1 MNYTETLNFI
11 HSFKGNGRRPQLER
25 MRWLLKQAGNPQ
37 THFPTVHIVGTNG
50 KGSTTSYLQNILT
63 KSGYQV
69 GTFTSPYITRFNER
83 ISINGTEIPDKDL
96 ISLVE
101 KAQVLLDD
109 LEEHTA
115 FDRPTEF
122 ELVTLL
128 MFLYFDL
135 KQVDM
140 AIIEAGIGGRLDS
153 TNVLSPELVIC
164 TSIGFDHTE
173 TLGNSLL
180 DIANH
185 KAGVMPE
192 NTPILLGR
200 VSAEVEHFFN
210 QKSLDLQA
218 PLAVIDREIQLLPKD
233 NQTIQISYDHWESP
247 NLKLPMLGQHQENNA
262 GLAVTAAHILA
273 QTFSK
278 ITDKS
283 IQEGIEETHWPGRSE
298 WIGNNI
304 YLDGAHNPQ
313 GIASLKQVLKDN
325 FANRRVHILFAG
337 LRRKPLADLLEE
349 LKDYDITVTSFD
361 FFEALPLDDYP
372 KDFKRAADYRDWLAQ
387 AESANSDD
395 LFVVTGSLYFI
406 SEVRNHLINER
417 KA

>member
-96 ISLVE
+96 ISLVA
-101 KAQVLLDD
+101 KAQVLLND
-109 LEEHTA
+109 LEEHTD

-153 TNVLSPELVIC
+153 TNVLSPELAIC

-185 KAGVMPE
+185 KAGVMRE

-210 QKSLDLQA
+210 QKSYDLQA
-218 PLAVIDREIQLLPKD
+218 PLAIIDREIQLLPKD

>member
-180 DIANH
+180 DISNH
-185 KAGVMPE
+185 KAGVMRE

-210 QKSLDLQA
+210 QKSHDLQA

-233 NQTIQISYDHWESP
+233 NQTIQVSYDHWESP
-247 NLKLPMLGQHQENNA
+247 DLKLPMLGRHQENNA
-262 GLAVTAAHILA
+262 GLAVTAAHLLA
-273 QTFSK
+273 QTFPK
-278 ITDKS
+278 ITAKS

-325 FANRRVHILFAG
+325 FANRKIHILFAG
-337 LRRKPLADLLEE
+337 LRRKTLANLLEE

-372 KDFKRAADYRDWLAQ
+372 QNFKCASDYREWLAQ
-387 AESANSDD
+387 AESADSDD

-406 SEVRNHLINER
+406 SEVRNYLLNER

>member
-25 MRWLLKQAGNPQ
+25 MHWLLKQAGNPQ

-96 ISLVE
+96 VSLVA
-101 KAQVLLDD
+101 KAQVILND
-109 LEEHTA
+109 LEEHTN

-135 KQVDM
+135 KQVDI
-140 AIIEAGIGGRLDS
+140 AIVEAGIGGRLDS
-153 TNVLSPELVIC
+153 TNVLLPELVIC

-185 KAGVMPE
+185 KAGVMRE

-210 QKSLDLQA
+210 QKSYDLQA
-218 PLAVIDREIQLLPKD
+218 PLAIIDREIQLLPKD

-262 GLAVTAAHILA
+262 GLAVTAAHLLA

-349 LKDYDITVTSFD
+349 LRDYDITITSFD

-372 KDFKRAADYRDWLAQ
+372 KDFKRVANYRDWLAQ
-387 AESANSDD
+387 AKSANSDD

-406 SEVRNHLINER
+406 SEVRNYLINER

>member
-1 MNYTETLNFI
+1 MNYKETINFI
-11 HSFKGNGRRPQLER
+11 HSFKGNGRRPKLER
-25 MRWLLKQAGNPQ
+25 MRWLLDQAGNHQ
-37 THFPTVHIVGTNG
+37 MHYPTVHIVGTNG
-50 KGSTTSYLQNILT
+50 KGSTTSYLQHILS
-63 KSGYQV
+63 KAGYQV

-96 ISLVE
+96 IAIVE
-101 KAQVLLDD
+101 KAQILLND
-109 LEEHTA
+109 LEEHTD

-173 TLGNSLL
+173 TLGNSLAE
-180 DIANH
+180 IAEH
-185 KAGVMPE
+185 KAGVMQKS
-192 NTPILLGR
+192 TPTLLGR
-200 VSAEVEHFFN
+200 VPEEVEQLFR
-210 QKSLDLQA
+210 QKSHELKA
-218 PLAVIDREIQLLPKD
+218 PLAVIDREFQIIHAS
-233 NQTIQISYDHWESP
+233 NQALQVSYGKWESP
-247 NLKLPMLGQHQENNA
+247 KLKLAMLGQHQENNA
-262 GLAVTAAHILA
+262 GLAVTAAHLLA

-325 FANRRVHILFAG
+325 FANRKVHILFAG

-349 LKDYDITVTSFD
+349 MKDYDITVTSFD

-372 KDFKRAADYRDWLAQ
+372 QDFKHATDYRDWLNQ
-387 AESANSDD
+387 ADSANPDD
-395 LFVVTGSLYFI
+395 LFVITGSLYFI
-406 SEVRNHLINER
+406 SEVRNYLINEK

>member
-96 ISLVE
+96 ISLVA

-115 FDRPTEF
+115 FERPTEF

-173 TLGNSLL
+173 TLGDSLL

-185 KAGVMPE
+185 KAGVMRK

-210 QKSLDLQA
+210 QKSHDLQA
-218 PLAVIDREIQLLPKD
+218 PLAIIDREIQLLPKD

-262 GLAVTAAHILA
+262 GLAVTAAHLLA
-273 QTFSK
+273 QTFPK

-283 IQEGIEETHWPGRSE
+283 TQEGIEETHWPGRSE

-406 SEVRNHLINER
+406 SAVRNHLINER

>member
-1 MNYTETLNFI
+1 MNYTETINFI
-11 HSFKGNGRRPQLER
+11 HSFRGNGRRPKLER
-25 MRWLLKQAGNPQ
+25 MRWLLEQAGNPQ
-37 THFPTVHIVGTNG
+37 MHYPTVHIVGTNG
-50 KGSTTSYLQNILT
+50 KGSTTSYLQHILS
-63 KSGYQV
+63 KASYQV

-96 ISLVE
+96 IAIVE
-101 KAQVLLDD
+101 KAQVFLNN
-109 LEEHTA
+109 LEHNTY

-135 KQVDM
+135 KQVDI

-173 TLGNSLL
+173 TLGNSLEE
-180 DIANH
+180 IAEH
-185 KAGVMPE
+185 KAGVMQK
-192 NTPILLGR
+192 NTPTLLGR
-200 VSAEVEHFFN
+200 VPEEVEQFFN
-210 QKSLDLQA
+210 QKSHDLQA

-233 NQTIQISYDHWESP
+233 NQTIQVSYDHWESP
-247 NLKLPMLGQHQENNA
+247 DLKLPMLGQHQENNA
-262 GLAVTAAHILA
+262 GLAVTAAHLLTQI
-273 QTFSK
+273 FPK

-325 FANRRVHILFAG
+325 FANRKVHILFAG

-349 LKDYDITVTSFD
+349 LKAYDITVTSFD

-372 KDFKRAADYRDWLAQ
+372 QHFKQATDYKDWLIQ
-387 AESANSDD
+387 ADSASPDD
-395 LFVVTGSLYFI
+395 LFVITGSLYFI
-406 SEVRNHLINER
+406 SEVRNYLINEK

>member
-11 HSFKGNGRRPQLER
+11 HSFKGNGRRPQLGR

-37 THFPTVHIVGTNG
+37 SHYPTVHIVGTNG

-96 ISLVE
+96 INIVA

-115 FDRPTEF
+115 FERPTEF

-135 KQVDM
+135 KQVDI

-185 KAGVMPE
+185 KAGVMRE

-200 VSAEVEHFFN
+200 VSTEVEHFFN
-210 QKSLDLQA
+210 KKSHDLQA
-218 PLAVIDREIQLLPKD
+218 PLAVIDREIQLLPRD
-233 NQTIQISYDHWESP
+233 NQTIQVSYDHWESP

-262 GLAVTAAHILA
+262 GLAVTAAHLLA
-273 QTFSK
+273 QTFPK

-283 IQEGIEETHWPGRSE
+283 TQEGIEETHWPGRSE

-349 LKDYDITVTSFD
+349 LKHYDITVTSFD
-361 FFEALPLDDYP
+361 FFEALPLNEYP
-372 KDFKRAADYRDWLAQ
+372 QHFKRVADYRDWLAQ
-387 AESANSDD
+387 AKSANSDD

-406 SEVRNHLINER
+406 SEVRNYLINE
-417 KA
+417 

>member
-96 ISLVE
+96 ISLVA
-101 KAQVLLDD
+101 KAQVLLND
-109 LEEHTA
+109 LEEHTD

-173 TLGNSLL
+173 TLGDSLL

-185 KAGVMPE
+185 KAGVMRK

-210 QKSLDLQA
+210 QKSHDLQA
-218 PLAVIDREIQLLPKD
+218 PLAIIDREIQLLSKD
-233 NQTIQISYDHWESP
+233 DQTIQISYDHWESP

-262 GLAVTAAHILA
+262 GLAVTAAHLLA

-406 SEVRNHLINER
+406 SEVRNYLI
-417 KA
+417 K

>member
-96 ISLVE
+96 VSLVA
-101 KAQVLLDD
+101 KAQVILND
-109 LEEHTA
+109 LEEHTN

-135 KQVDM
+135 KQVDI
-140 AIIEAGIGGRLDS
+140 AIVEAGIGGRLDS
-153 TNVLSPELVIC
+153 TNVLLPELVIC

-185 KAGVMPE
+185 KAGVMRE

-200 VSAEVEHFFN
+200 VSTEVEHFFN
-210 QKSLDLQA
+210 QKSHNLQA
-218 PLAVIDREIQLLPKD
+218 PLAVIDKEIQLLPKD
-233 NQTIQISYDHWESP
+233 NQAIQISYDHWESP

-262 GLAVTAAHILA
+262 GLAVTAAHLLA

-406 SEVRNHLINER
+406 SEVRNYLI
-417 KA
+417 K

>member
-25 MRWLLKQAGNPQ
+25 MRWLLKQAGDPQ
-37 THFPTVHIVGTNG
+37 SHYPTVHIVGTNG

-96 ISLVE
+96 ISLVA
-101 KAQVLLDD
+101 KAQVILND
-109 LEEHTA
+109 LEEHTN
-115 FDRPTEF
+115 FGRPTEF

-153 TNVLSPELVIC
+153 TNVLSPELAIC

-173 TLGNSLL
+173 TLGDSLL

-185 KAGVMPE
+185 KAGVMRE

-210 QKSLDLQA
+210 QKSHDLQA
-218 PLAVIDREIQLLPKD
+218 PLAIIDREIQLLPKD

-262 GLAVTAAHILA
+262 GLAVTAAHLLA

-361 FFEALPLDDYP
+361 FFEALPLNDYP
-372 KDFKRAADYRDWLAQ
+372 KDFKRVADYRDWLAQ

-406 SEVRNHLINER
+406 SEVRNYLINER

>member
-25 MRWLLKQAGNPQ
+25 MRWLLRQAGEPQ
-37 THFPTVHIVGTNG
+37 SHYPTVHIVGTNG

-96 ISLVE
+96 ISLVA
-101 KAQVLLDD
+101 KAQVILSD
-109 LEEHTA
+109 LEEHTN
-115 FDRPTEF
+115 FGRPTEF

-185 KAGVMPE
+185 KAGVMRK

-210 QKSLDLQA
+210 QKSHDLQA
-218 PLAVIDREIQLLPKD
+218 PLAIIDREIQLLPKD

-262 GLAVTAAHILA
+262 GLAVTAAHLLA
-273 QTFSK
+273 QTFPK
-278 ITDKS
+278 ITDKC

-372 KDFKRAADYRDWLAQ
+372 QDFKRAADYRDWLAQ

-406 SEVRNHLINER
+406 SEVRNYLI
-417 KA
+417 K

>member
-37 THFPTVHIVGTNG
+37 SHYPTVHIVGTNG

-96 ISLVE
+96 ISLVA
-101 KAQVLLDD
+101 KAQVLLND
-109 LEEHTA
+109 LEEHTD
-115 FDRPTEF
+115 FGRPTEF

-153 TNVLSPELVIC
+153 TNVLSPELAIC

-185 KAGVMPE
+185 KAGVMRE

-210 QKSLDLQA
+210 QKSHDLQA
-218 PLAVIDREIQLLPKD
+218 PLAIIDREIQLLPKD

-262 GLAVTAAHILA
+262 GLAVTAAHLLA

-406 SEVRNHLINER
+406 SAVRNYLI
-417 KA
+417 K

>member
-96 ISLVE
+96 ISLVA
-101 KAQVLLDD
+101 KAQVLLND
-109 LEEHTA
+109 LEEHTD

-153 TNVLSPELVIC
+153 TNVLSSSVL
-164 TSIGFDHTE
+164 
-173 TLGNSLL
+173 
-180 DIANH
+180 
-185 KAGVMPE
+185 
-192 NTPILLGR
+192 R
-200 VSAEVEHFFN
+200 
-210 QKSLDLQA
+210 LDLITLRPWAIAFWTLPIIRQA
-218 PLAVIDREIQLLPKD
+218 SCEKTHL
-233 NQTIQISYDHWESP
+233 SYLVVS
-247 NLKLPMLGQHQENNA
+247 LQKLN
-262 GLAVTAAHILA
+262 I
-273 QTFSK
+273 FSTK
-278 ITDKS
+278 
-283 IQEGIEETHWPGRSE
+283 
-298 WIGNNI
+298 
-304 YLDGAHNPQ
+304 
-313 GIASLKQVLKDN
+313 
-325 FANRRVHILFAG
+325 
-337 LRRKPLADLLEE
+337 
-349 LKDYDITVTSFD
+349 
-361 FFEALPLDDYP
+361 
-372 KDFKRAADYRDWLAQ
+372 
-387 AESANSDD
+387 
-395 LFVVTGSLYFI
+395 
-406 SEVRNHLINER
+406 NHMTYKHL
-417 KA
+417 

>member
-96 ISLVE
+96 ISLVA

-115 FDRPTEF
+115 FERPTEF

-173 TLGNSLL
+173 TLGDSLL

-185 KAGVMPE
+185 KAGVMRK

-210 QKSLDLQA
+210 QKSHDLQA
-218 PLAVIDREIQLLPKD
+218 PLAIIDREIQLLPKD

-262 GLAVTAAHILA
+262 GLAVTAAHLLA
-273 QTFSK
+273 QTFPK
-278 ITDKS
+278 ITDKC

-361 FFEALPLDDYP
+361 LFEALPLNDYP
-372 KDFKRAADYRDWLAQ
+372 KDFKRVADYRDWLAQ

-406 SEVRNHLINER
+406 SEVRNYLINER

>member
-96 ISLVE
+96 ISLVA
-101 KAQVLLDD
+101 KAQVILSD
-109 LEEHTA
+109 LEEHTN
-115 FDRPTEF
+115 FGRPTEF

-135 KQVDM
+135 KQVDI
-140 AIIEAGIGGRLDS
+140 AIIEAGIGGRFDS

-173 TLGNSLL
+173 TLGDSLL

-185 KAGVMPE
+185 KAGVMRE

-200 VSAEVEHFFN
+200 VSTEVEHFFN
-210 QKSLDLQA
+210 QKSHDLQA
-218 PLAVIDREIQLLPKD
+218 PLAIIDREIQLLSKD
-233 NQTIQISYDHWESP
+233 DQTIQISYDHWESP

-262 GLAVTAAHILA
+262 GLAVTAAHLLA

-325 FANRRVHILFAG
+325 FASRRVHILFAG

-372 KDFKRAADYRDWLAQ
+372 QDFKRVADYRDWLAQ
-387 AESANSDD
+387 AESADSDD

-406 SEVRNHLINER
+406 SEVRNYLLNER

>member
-25 MRWLLKQAGNPQ
+25 MRWLLKQAGDPQ
-37 THFPTVHIVGTNG
+37 SHYPTVHIVGTNG

-96 ISLVE
+96 ISLVA
-101 KAQVLLDD
+101 KAQVILND
-109 LEEHTA
+109 LEEHTN
-115 FDRPTEF
+115 FGRPTEF

-153 TNVLSPELVIC
+153 TNVLSPELAIC

-185 KAGVMPE
+185 KAGVMRE

-210 QKSLDLQA
+210 QKSYDLQA
-218 PLAVIDREIQLLPKD
+218 PLAIIDREIQLLPKD

-349 LKDYDITVTSFD
+349 LRDYDITVTSFD

-372 KDFKRAADYRDWLAQ
+372 KDFKRVADYRDWLAQ
-387 AESANSDD
+387 AESSNSDD

>member
-25 MRWLLKQAGNPQ
+25 MRWLLKQAGDPQ
-37 THFPTVHIVGTNG
+37 SHYPTVHIVGTNG

-63 KSGYQV
+63 KSGYRV

-96 ISLVE
+96 ISLVA
-101 KAQVLLDD
+101 KAQVLLND
-109 LEEHTA
+109 LEEHTD
-115 FDRPTEF
+115 FERPTEF

-128 MFLYFDL
+128 MFLYFNL
-135 KQVDM
+135 KQVDI

-185 KAGVMPE
+185 KAGIMRE

-200 VSAEVEHFFN
+200 VSTEVEHFFN
-210 QKSLDLQA
+210 KKSHDLQA
-218 PLAVIDREIQLLPKD
+218 PLAIIDREIQLLPRD

-262 GLAVTAAHILA
+262 GLAVTAAHLLA
-273 QTFSK
+273 QTFPK

-406 SEVRNHLINER
+406 SAVRNYLI
-417 KA
+417 K

>member
-233 NQTIQISYDHWESP
+233 NQTIQVSYDHWESP
-247 NLKLPMLGQHQENNA
+247 DLKLPMLGRHQENNA
-262 GLAVTAAHILA
+262 GLAVTAAHLLA
-273 QTFSK
+273 QTFPK
-278 ITDKS
+278 ITNKS
-283 IQEGIEETHWPGRSE
+283 IQDGICDTHWPGRSE

-406 SEVRNHLINER
+406 SAVRNHLINER

>member
-25 MRWLLKQAGNPQ
+25 MHWLLKQAGNPQ

-96 ISLVE
+96 VSLVA
-101 KAQVLLDD
+101 KAQVILND
-109 LEEHTA
+109 LEEHTN

-185 KAGVMPE
+185 KAGVMRE

-200 VSAEVEHFFN
+200 VSTEVEHFFD
-210 QKSLDLQA
+210 QKSHDLQA
-218 PLAVIDREIQLLPKD
+218 PLAIIDREIQLLSKED
-233 NQTIQISYDHWESP
+233 QTIQISYDHWESP

-262 GLAVTAAHILA
+262 GLAVTAAHLLA

-387 AESANSDD
+387 AESSDSED

-406 SEVRNHLINER
+406 SAVRNYLI
-417 KA
+417 K

>member
-25 MRWLLKQAGNPQ
+25 MRWLLKQAGDPQ
-37 THFPTVHIVGTNG
+37 SHYPTVHIVGTNG

-96 ISLVE
+96 ISLVA
-101 KAQVLLDD
+101 KVQVLLND
-109 LEEHTA
+109 LEEHTN

-140 AIIEAGIGGRLDS
+140 AIVEAGIGGRLDS

-185 KAGVMPE
+185 KAGVMRE

-200 VSAEVEHFFN
+200 VSTEVEHFFN
-210 QKSLDLQA
+210 QKSHDLQA
-218 PLAVIDREIQLLPKD
+218 PLAVIDKEIQLLPKD

-262 GLAVTAAHILA
+262 GLAVTAAHLLA

-372 KDFKRAADYRDWLAQ
+372 KDFKRVADYRDWLAQ
-387 AESANSDD
+387 AESADSEE

-406 SEVRNHLINER
+406 SEARNYLI
-417 KA
+417 K